1 MTRLQLILR
10 FNLTKLKGFICTTG
24 QNPDRQLADIELDE
38 TFTDFTSGKDRER
51 PGLEACLKYC
61 RKGDVL
67 HIHSIDRLARN
78 LGELQR
84 IVDELKAKKVSVKF
98 HKENLTF
105 SGGDSSMDKLLLQ
118 IMGAFAEFERTLIR
132 ERQREGIAIAK
143 SKGIR
148 LGQPP
153 KVTKNKREEI
163 KKRAFQGEKIP
174 ALATEYGVSG
184 SRGTIYN
191 YIK

>member
-1 MTRLQLILR
+1 
-10 FNLTKLKGFICTTG
+10 
-24 QNPDRQLADIELDE
+24 
-38 TFTDFTSGKDRER
+38 
-51 PGLEACLKYC
+51 
-61 RKGDVL
+61 
-67 HIHSIDRLARN
+67 
-78 LGELQR
+78 
-84 IVDELKAKKVSVKF
+84 
-98 HKENLTF
+98 
-105 SGGDSSMDKLLLQ
+105 MDKLLLQ
-118 IMGAFAEFERTLIR
+118 VKGAFAEFERTLIR

-174 ALATEYGVSG
+174 VLAAEYGV

>member
-1 MTRLQLILR
+1 MSSVD
-10 FNLTKLKGFICTTG
+10 
-24 QNPDRQLADIELDE
+24 QNPERQLADIDLDE
-38 TFTDFTSGKDRER
+38 TYTDFTSGKDRKR
-51 PGLEACLKYC
+51 PQLEACLKYC

-78 LGELQR
+78 LSELQT
-84 IVDELKAKKVSVKF
+84 IIDELKTRQISVIF
-98 HKENLTF
+98 HKESLTF
-105 SGGDSSMDKLLLQ
+105 SGGDNPMDKLLLQ
-118 IMGAFAEFERTLIR
+118 VMGAFAEFERTLIK

-153 KVTKNKREEI
+153 KFSKSKQAEI
-163 KKRAFQGEKIP
+163 KERASQGEKITI
-174 ALATEYGVSG
+174 LAKEYGV

-191 YIK
+191 YVK